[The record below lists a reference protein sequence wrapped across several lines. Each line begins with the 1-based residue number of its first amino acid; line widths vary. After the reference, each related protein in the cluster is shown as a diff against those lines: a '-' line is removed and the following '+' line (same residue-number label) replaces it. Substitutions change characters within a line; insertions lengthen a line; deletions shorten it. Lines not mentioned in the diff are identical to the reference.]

1 MADAAPTGASSTPNA
16 LLSLKIC
23 DLHNST
29 NSSSAASGSRTAL
42 PSRTHQLVFSCLRSL
57 WRHRSVP
64 NWWLNSYLH
73 PIPKK
78 GAATLDNLRPL
89 GLYEITRKLL
99 AAIIIKRAYR
109 IWEKLQLLHPH
120 QHAYHRGMGTGTA
133 ILRLLNLIEDDTS
146 TFAADA

>member
-1 MADAAPTGASSTPNA
+1 MQEATDAPLTWSEYMVEIH
-16 LLSLKIC
+16 LLSHGKAPG
-23 DLHNST
+23 
-29 NSSSAASGSRTAL
+29 SSGVTATMIKSWPAA
-42 PSRTHQLVFSCLRSL
+42 THQLVFSCLRSL

-64 NWWLNSYLH
+64 NWWLHSYLH